1 MVSETVIFKN
11 LTGLHLRPAGIL
23 CTEAS
28 NFQCHIEF
36 EHNGVRWNAKSILQ
50 VLSAGVRYGE
60 AVRFVCDGEDEEAA
74 LKRVIEVV
82 EEMLNE

>member
-1 MVSETVIFKN
+1 MVSKTVIFKN

-28 NFQCHIEF
+28 AFSCHIEF
-36 EHNGVRWNAKSILQ
+36 EHNGKTWNAKSILQ
-50 VLSAGVRYGE
+50 VLSAGVRYGDE
-60 AVRFVCDGEDEEAA
+60 VSFVCDGEDEEKA
-74 LKRVIEVV
+74 LERIVRVV

>member
-28 NFQCHIEF
+28 NYACHIEF
-36 EHNGVRWNAKSILQ
+36 EHKGRTWNAKSILQ

-60 AVRFVCDGEDEEAA
+60 TVRFICDGVDEEAA
-74 LKRVIEVV
+74 LKKIVEVV